1 MKIIDLTRTIYSG
14 MDVYPG
20 DPEVKIEVAHTF
32 EVQTWLLRY
41 LKMGSH
47 TGTHV
52 DAFSHMKKF
61 GKTLD
66 KIPLDKFYGIAKVV
80 TSETIFPKK
89 TGLVF
94 LKGDTLDL
102 SIFNKLLKANPLFVA
117 IEMGVKWSVELE
129 RKLLQNKVITYTGLM
144 NCNLLPK
151 NKTFMF
157 YGFPLKIKDGDGS
170 PVRAVAILN

>member
-1 MKIIDLTRTIYSG
+1 M
-14 MDVYPG
+14 
-20 DPEVKIEVAHTF
+20 
-32 EVQTWLLRY
+32 
-41 LKMGSH
+41 
-47 TGTHV
+47 
-52 DAFSHMKKF
+52 
-61 GKTLD
+61 
-66 KIPLDKFYGIAKVV
+66 
-80 TSETIFPKK
+80 
-89 TGLVF
+89 
-94 LKGDTLDL
+94 